1 MRIPPRLLDEV
12 IAHARAEAPKE
23 CCGLIATRDGTAVGV
38 HRVRNVAS
46 NPKSAYHMDPME
58 QYRVMQGVEDA
69 GCEIGAIYHSHPRTD
84 PVPSLTDVNLATAWP
99 EQLFV
104 IVGPGTPEPDVRAFR
119 IVDRAVTEVGLEVE
133 DVAPLDA

>member
-23 CCGLIATRDGTAVGV
+23 CCGVIATRDGAAVAV
-38 HRVRNVAS
+38 HRVRNVAA

-58 QYRVMQGVEDA
+58 QYRVMRGVEDA
-69 GCEIGAIYHSHPRTD
+69 GDEVGAIYHSHPRTA
-84 PVPSLTDVNLATAWP
+84 PEPSLTDVNLAAAWP
-99 EQLFV
+99 DQVFV
-104 IVGPGTPEPDVRAFR
+104 IVGLAAPEPEVRAFR
-119 IVDRAVTEVGLEVE
+119 IVERTVTEVELEGQ